1 MKADIQRWTS
11 CCIHCQCSKIRQ
23 HTKAPPSTF
32 AMPDAHF
39 SHAHM
44 DIVGPLPPSKGFD
57 YLLTCIDHFTRW
69 VEAISIANITT
80 KTVVHTMH
88 QLRLT
93 PPHISLPML
102 TLHSTPNLMFSSGNI
117 PLENPYS
124 TLTKCYPMDYKAQG
138 VGLETCMAWVDYINC
153 IVVSASL

>member
-1 MKADIQRWTS
+1 MLIFPMHTWTS
-11 CCIHCQCSKIRQ
+11 LVLYHHQKVSIIY
-23 HTKAPPSTF
+23 
-32 AMPDAHF
+32 
-39 SHAHM
+39 
-44 DIVGPLPPSKGFD
+44 LPALTT
-57 YLLTCIDHFTRW
+57 LLGG